1 MGVRVTP
8 NCDSINS
15 IVISAA
21 ANVQFMADATFGG
34 GNYMV
39 VWTDYRSGSA
49 YQIYGSRISPAGTV
63 LDPSGIELGPA
74 TAASYQ
80 YYPSVGYNGTR
91 YFVVWGYYSSPYAV
105 TGRFVN
111 TNGTLYGDTVRIAS
125 ASSYVYGTRIAYD
138 GTNFMVTYV
147 DYGNGTNCQLK
158 GIRVA
163 GATGAPIGSA
173 FTVADSIYYYQSIGL
188 SFANGRYLAIYCRLI
203 GSYYQMMGRYYST
216 AGAPMGAAF
225 NITNNSYSCY
235 YGDVVAGP
243 SGRYL
248 NLWTEYRSTY
258 DIYGNLDVAVGVEEN
273 ASGLKPAAVLK
284 STIISNAIELN
295 ETAGRE
301 MKVYDAAGRFIG
313 RSSIGRFDAST
324 LECGVYFVQLPD
336 GGQYKVV
343 KVQ

>member
-39 VWTDYRSGSA
+39 VWTDYRSASA
-49 YQIYGSRISPAGTV
+49 YQIYGSRVSTAGAV
-63 LDPSGIELGPA
+63 LDPSGIALGPS

-111 TNGTLYGDTVRIAS
+111 TNGTLYGDTIRIAS

-138 GTNFMVTYV
+138 GTNFLVAYV
-147 DYGNGTNCQLK
+147 DYGNGTNCQLL
-158 GIRVA
+158 GIRVS
-163 GATGAPIGSA
+163 GSTGSPIGSA
-173 FTVADSIYYYQSIGL
+173 FVIQDSIYYYQSIGL
-188 SFANGRYLAIYCRLI
+188 SFANNRYLALFCRLVG
-203 GSYYQMMGRYYST
+203 GSYQMMGRYYTT

-225 NITNNSYSCY
+225 IISNSPYSCY
-235 YGDVVAGP
+235 YGDVCAGP
-243 SGRYL
+243 SGKYF
-248 NLWTEYRSTY
+248 NLWCESRSTY
-258 DIYGNLDVAVGVEEN
+258 DIYGNLDVAIGVDEN
-273 ASGLKPAAVLK
+273 SSDKKATAVPLA
-284 STIISNAIELN
+284 TIVRKAIELKGA
-295 ETAGRE
+295 TGRE
-301 MKVYDAAGRFIG
+301 MRIYDACGRLMG
-313 RSSIGRFDAST
+313 KSLTGRFDVSA
-324 LECGVYFVQLPD
+324 LECGVYLVCLP
-336 GGQYKVV
+336 GGEQYKVV

>member
-1 MGVRVTP
+1 VRVTP

-21 ANVQFMADATFGG
+21 TNIQFMADATFGG

-49 YQIYGSRISPAGTV
+49 YQIYGSRVSAAGTV
-63 LDPSGIELGPA
+63 LDPSGIELGPS

-111 TNGTLYGDTVRIAS
+111 TNGTLYGDTIRIAS
-125 ASSYVYGTRIAYD
+125 ATSYVYGTRIAYD
-138 GTNFMVTYV
+138 GTNFMIAYV

-163 GATGAPIGSA
+163 GATGTPIGSA
-173 FTVADSIYYYQSIGL
+173 FTIADSIYYYQSIGL
-188 SFANGRYLAIYCRLI
+188 SFANSRYLAIYCRLI
-203 GSYYQMMGRYYST
+203 GSYYQMMGRYYT
-216 AGAPMGAAF
+216 TGGAPMGAAF

-258 DIYGNLDVAVGVEEN
+258 DIYGNVDIMVGLDEN
-273 ASGLKPAAVLK
+273 ATGTRPTATPL
-284 STIISNAIELN
+284 STIVRKAIELKGA
-295 ETAGRE
+295 AGRE
-301 MKVYDAAGRFIG
+301 MRVYDAGGRFMG
-313 RSSIGRFDAST
+313 KSLTGRFDVSA
-324 LECGVYFVQLPD
+324 LECGVYLVCLP
-336 GGQYKVV
+336 GGEHYKVV